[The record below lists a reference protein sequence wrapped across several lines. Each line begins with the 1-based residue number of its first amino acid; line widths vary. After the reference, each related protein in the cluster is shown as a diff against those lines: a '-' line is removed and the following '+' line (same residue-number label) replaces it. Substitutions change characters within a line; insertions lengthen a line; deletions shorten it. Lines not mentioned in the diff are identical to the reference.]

1 MEAFWAKITLP
12 TGRGRRRQAR
22 CRLAASTRAATAAPA
37 GMLKRTHA
45 ILPHKPVVKLDF
57 YGYNEAAN
65 GYLAMSG
72 AFTMNEFYA
81 IFEQEE
87 DGGFSV
93 SVPALPGCFSQG
105 DTFEEAMKNIEEAI
119 ALYLETMQ
127 ELDSDW
133 EPDVQPIFTVPVR
146 SPIHA

>member
-1 MEAFWAKITLP
+1 
-12 TGRGRRRQAR
+12 
-22 CRLAASTRAATAAPA
+22 
-37 GMLKRTHA
+37 
-45 ILPHKPVVKLDF
+45 
-57 YGYNEAAN
+57 
-65 GYLAMSG
+65 
-72 AFTMNEFYA
+72 MNEFYA

-105 DTFEEAMKNIEEAI
+105 DTFEEAMRNIEEAI

-133 EPDVQPIFTVPVR
+133 KPDVQPIFTVPVR